1 MIKEQTYSYFR
12 ETTDSEGDAEF
23 IVHVYRSSEYQVM
36 AQIDWKGHEDADIE
50 WFNAVIDQYYD

>member
-23 IVHVYRSSEYQVM
+23 KVHVYRSSEYQVM
-36 AQIDWKGHEDADIE
+36 AQIDWKGHED
-50 WFNAVIDQYYD
+50 